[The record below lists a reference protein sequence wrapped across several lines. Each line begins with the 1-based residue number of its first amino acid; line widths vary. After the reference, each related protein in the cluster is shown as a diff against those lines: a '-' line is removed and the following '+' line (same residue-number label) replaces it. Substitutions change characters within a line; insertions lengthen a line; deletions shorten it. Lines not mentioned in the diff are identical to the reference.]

1 MRSLLYAKVTG
12 LGLLSLA
19 KIIVA
24 FPGGAGSCDA
34 GTAALLQP
42 DALDDII
49 KIHGN
54 LMQVGTGPL
63 TDYGLTMELDGIAL
77 DPYGT
82 FDFTYGEEHQLT
94 LTASAVDQEFTGFL
108 VRLGSTDRTRT
119 LDSLLPIPDENDADG
134 NPLVQAADSTCR
146 NVHQVGGVTQV
157 NNLPKGQVNMT
168 LFMETASTA
177 LELDVTV
184 VIKTNQIEN
193 VSQWYYNRYTL
204 NAIDP
209 HGTPTMAPVSMSSPD
224 SEEPTSS
231 PVDSGADVQQAAES
245 SNEDSSSDSGAP
257 SVGLKGSFVA
267 FMAMGLSVTLG
278 LSA

>member
-94 LTASAVDQEFTGFL
+94 LTASTADQEFTGFL

-193 VSQWYYNRYTL
+193 ISQWYYNRYTL

-209 HGTPTMAPVSMSSPD
+209 PGTPTMAPVPMSSLD
-224 SEEPTSS
+224 SEKPTSS
-231 PVDSGADVQQAAES
+231 PVDSEANVPQPAES
-245 SNEDSSSDSGAP
+245 SSEDSSSDSGAP
-257 SVGLKGSFVA
+257 SVGSKGFFIA
-267 FMAMGLSVTLG
+267 FMAIVLAVTLS
-278 LSA
+278 LSS